1 MKSSALLPVAAA
13 GLLLAACST
22 TTDGTPSAAP
32 SAPASPSA
40 GSSPDSTALPY
51 AGAPKVENPLPDSV
65 ISGSS
70 CDALTPEQV
79 KKDVGHAATGQP
91 DTLPIGTSCNW
102 FNTAGANLAVY
113 YTNNRHEGLSPYY
126 DQTRNRMK
134 RFDVLSPIQG
144 YPAVAYSDKPGP
156 VSSFCQVAV
165 GIADTADFVVGVHV
179 GDESTAD
186 ACPISAQIAGQ
197 VLTNLKQKA
206 GG

>member
-1 MKSSALLPVAAA
+1 MKSRTLLPVAAA

-22 TTDGTPSAAP
+22 PTGGAP
-32 SAPASPSA
+32 SPATSPPESSPNSPS
-40 GSSPDSTALPY
+40 LPY

-65 ISGSS
+65 ISGSP

-79 KKDVGHAATGQP
+79 KADVGHAADGQP
-91 DTLPIGTSCNW
+91 DTLPGSGPSCNW
-102 FNTAGANLAVY
+102 FNSAGANLAVFF
-113 YTNNRHEGLSPYY
+113 TNKRHEGLSPYY
-126 DQTRNRMK
+126 SQTRKQMK
-134 RFDVLSPIQG
+134 RFDVLPPIQG

-186 ACPISAQIAGQ
+186 ACPVATQIAGQ

-206 GG
+206 GR